1 MFKQTPLVS
10 KSLAKKNQPREEEFC
25 PLFLQFTIYWVSYHH
40 VFYLPMVSCKT
51 CVSRASDGMTRS
63 LNLANRN
70 GKPGL
75 ENCLNWNNS
84 KFPDALNQ
92 QTYQMYNSL
101 SFITSQ
107 TPRVKALEQ
116 FRISDKS
123 TGMVKSTVP

>member
-10 KSLAKKNQPREEEFC
+10 KSLAKKNQPQEEEFC
-25 PLFLQFTIYWVSYHH
+25 PLFLQFTIHWFSYHC
-40 VFYLPMVSCKT
+40 VFYLPKVSCKT
-51 CVSRASDGMTRS
+51 CVSRALDRMTRS

-84 KFPDALNQ
+84 KFPNASNH
-92 QTYQMYNSL
+92 QTSQMYGSV

-107 TPRVKALEQ
+107 TPQVKAMKQ
-116 FRISDKS
+116 FHISKN
-123 TGMVKSTVP
+123 

>member
-1 MFKQTPLVS
+1 
-10 KSLAKKNQPREEEFC
+10 
-25 PLFLQFTIYWVSYHH
+25 
-40 VFYLPMVSCKT
+40 
-51 CVSRASDGMTRS
+51 MTRS

-75 ENCLNWNNS
+75 ENCLIWNNS